1 MVNRSKIKVGL
12 ALGGGG
18 ARGLAHLGVLKAL
31 EEGRIPI
38 QAIAGTSMGAVIG
51 GAYAQTPDADKLIE
65 MTHHLIDQFEL
76 KTGWMKFLC
85 DEAENN
91 MTRRE
96 NLLKDLGDFVRR
108 RLIYVLE
115 ASRISLEHKDKLMSP
130 LKTALKDEPI
140 ENAQIPFAAVAV
152 DLVSG
157 KELTIKKGSMI
168 DAIYASS
175 SIEGVFPPL
184 RADSQLLSDGGVTS
198 MVPVEAVKELG
209 ANFVIGVNIPHT
221 LRPQSKFKSG
231 IEVILRADSLTR
243 EKLNHLM
250 LKECDVVIT
259 PKAQGIHWA
268 NFGKLDECIQKGYDE
283 ARGKIDEIK
292 EKIEKRESL
301 WLKIRKTL
309 GEAIA
314 GGK

>member
-1 MVNRSKIKVGL
+1 MRNSLKIKVGL

-31 EEGRIPI
+31 EEGQIPVH
-38 QAIAGTSMGAVIG
+38 AVAGTSMGAVIG
-51 GAYAQTPDADKLIE
+51 GAYAQTPDADKLIG
-65 MTHHLIDQFEL
+65 MAHHLIDQFEL
-76 KTGWMKFLC
+76 NTGWTKFLC
-85 DEAENN
+85 DEEENS

-96 NLLKDLGDFVRR
+96 NLLKELGDFVRR

-115 ASRISLEHKDKLMSP
+115 ASKISLENQDKLMTP
-130 LKTALKDEPI
+130 LKTALKDESI
-140 ENAQIPFAAVAV
+140 EKAKIPFAAVAV

-157 KELTIKKGSMI
+157 KEVTIKRGPMI

-175 SIEGVFPPL
+175 SIEGIFPPL
-184 RADSQLLSDGGVTS
+184 RNDSQLLSDGGVTS
-198 MVPVEAVKELG
+198 MMPAEAVRELG
-209 ANFVIGVNIPHT
+209 ANFVIGVSIPRT
-221 LRPQSKFKSG
+221 LRPQNKFKSG

-259 PKAQGIHWA
+259 PKVQGIHWA
-268 NFGKLDECIQKGYDE
+268 NFGKLDECIQKGYDA
-283 ARGKIDEIK
+283 ARDKIDEIK
-292 EKIEKRESL
+292 GKIAKRESL

-309 GEAIA
+309 GKAIA

>member
-1 MVNRSKIKVGL
+1 MRNSLKIKVGL

-31 EEGRIPI
+31 EEGQIPVH
-38 QAIAGTSMGAVIG
+38 AVAGTSMGAVIG
-51 GAYAQTPDADKLIE
+51 GAYAQTPDADKLIG
-65 MTHHLIDQFEL
+65 MAHHLIDQFEL
-76 KTGWMKFLC
+76 NTGWTKFLC
-85 DEAENN
+85 DEEENS

-96 NLLKDLGDFVRR
+96 NLLKELGDFVRR

-115 ASRISLEHKDKLMSP
+115 ASKISLENQDKLMTP
-130 LKTALKDEPI
+130 LKTALKDESI
-140 ENAQIPFAAVAV
+140 EKAQIPFAAVAV

-157 KELTIKKGSMI
+157 KEVTIKKGSMV

-175 SIEGVFPPL
+175 SIEGIFPPL
-184 RADSQLLSDGGVTS
+184 RNDSQLLSDGGVTS
-198 MVPVEAVKELG
+198 MIPVEAVRELG
-209 ANFVIGVNIPHT
+209 ANFVIGVSIPHT
-221 LRPQSKFKSG
+221 LRPQNKFKSG

-259 PKAQGIHWA
+259 PKVQGIHWA
-268 NFGKLDECIQKGYDE
+268 NFGKLDECIQKGYDA
-283 ARGKIDEIK
+283 ARDKIDEIK
-292 EKIEKRESL
+292 GKIAKRESL

-309 GEAIA
+309 GKAIA